1 MKNKQYIKK
10 PDPLGDKSFDLAMK
24 IISIYKDLQLKKNE
38 FNLSQQ
44 LFQSGTNPGSLIR
57 EARSAKSNSD
67 FIYKLNMAQ
76 KSCQETIYWLE
87 LLYKSNYVKKEA
99 YTEINNLTIEVLKML
114 TSSIKTKKRNIK
126 Y

>member
-1 MKNKQYIKK
+1 MNNKEYIKK
-10 PDPLGDKSFDLAMK
+10 PDPLGDKSFYLAMN
-24 IISIYKDLQLKKNE
+24 IVNIHQELKHSKKE
-38 FNLSQQ
+38 FQMSQQ
-44 LFQSGTNPGSLIR
+44 LFQAGTNPGALIR
-57 EARSAKSNSD
+57 EARSAKSDSD

-87 LLYKSNYVKKEA
+87 LLYKSKYIEKEVFKKI
-99 YTEINNLTIEVLKML
+99 YDLTIEVLKML